1 MKDFAAISSPGR
13 RISLRCH
20 CNENT
25 IMNFQNIVFIYHNKI
40 LEFISL
46 YNLLAKI
53 QKRIQILHFPAYF
66 SYLRILKNNYY
77 RIGRIPKTL
86 MTLNDTY
93 P

>member
-1 MKDFAAISSPGR
+1 MLR
-13 RISLRCH
+13 R
-20 CNENT
+20 NT
-25 IMNFQNIVFIYHNKI
+25 Y
-40 LEFISL
+40 